1 MAVKVTNQ
9 VASFQTDDK
18 KVVLDADSAFTG
30 GYNNVTLPTL
40 KNVVS
45 SPLNTYEFGQAI
57 AIGDGKV
64 VIGGPSGLTEDESGY
79 AFLYDYEGNYG
90 LSLFRSGIEGG
101 SSGPPQKAP
110 SEFGRHVAIG
120 YGRIVVSEHQD
131 YGVNSR
137 ITGAIHLYD
146 TDGTFIKKI
155 IHPDPPVDIS
165 NGAAFGD
172 TVAIA
177 GGRIYAT
184 VANDGGPQDQYGT
197 TGGGHMSVYVF
208 DLDGNYL
215 TRFYILGSDSLSS
228 RTPAVSHNRIVYPV
242 TVNSTGL
249 PVGYPLSAGNYVH
262 IFDLSGVLINSVVL
276 ADQPLTNTNASG
288 AWGNSVSMGNGIL
301 AVGSYIFTVDGGPSQ
316 EGIVACFDYDG
327 NFQFVLRDPTPST
340 LGKFGFSV
348 GVGNGRIYVS
358 KESTTPIFMF
368 DLEGNYLGILDNQ
381 NVVSPADGQ
390 TYSATNSYMSY
401 NAFACADDLL
411 IIGDPMFPGNTD
423 KGQVFFYTV
432 PHIKDA
438 VNNLDQEY
446 KRKPLTTYGN
456 IIEIPTLSGGG
467 MKIVS
472 ASSGQVGWEFK
483 ALGTVWKKD
492 LSTYTQIIGDWCNV
506 NPPNGTYYIRF
517 TRTGG
522 NDNPNIGDS
531 LATWHSLSSD
541 REFKWQL
548 GGNADMLSAV
558 ILVEISDDS
567 NGSNILA
574 SASYIFNVDTGQ

>member
-120 YGRIVVSEHQD
+120 YGRIVVSEQQD

-137 ITGAIHLYD
+137 FTGAIHLYD

-165 NGAAFGD
+165 HGVGFGD

-215 TRFYILGSDSLSS
+215 TRFYILGSDFSGTKS
-228 RTPAVSHNRIVYPV
+228 PAVSHNRIVYPV
-242 TVNSTGL
+242 TVSSSGL
-249 PVGYPLSAGNYVH
+249 PAGYPLSAGNYVH
-262 IFDLSGVLINSVVL
+262 IFDLSGVLIKSVVL
-276 ADQPLTNTNASG
+276 ADQPLTNTNGSG

-301 AVGSYIFTVDGGPSQ
+301 AVGSYLFTVDGGPSQ

-340 LGKFGFSV
+340 LGRFGVSV

-358 KESTTPIFMF
+358 KDSTTPIFMF
-368 DLEGNYLGILDNQ
+368 DLEGNYLGTLDNQ

-467 MKIVS
+467 MFIVS

-483 ALGTVWKKD
+483 ALGTVWRKD
-492 LSTYTQIIGDWCNV
+492 LSTYTQITGDWCNV

-517 TRTGG
+517 TRTSG
-522 NDNPNIGDS
+522 NDDPDVGDA

-548 GGNADMLSAV
+548 GGNADMLDAV